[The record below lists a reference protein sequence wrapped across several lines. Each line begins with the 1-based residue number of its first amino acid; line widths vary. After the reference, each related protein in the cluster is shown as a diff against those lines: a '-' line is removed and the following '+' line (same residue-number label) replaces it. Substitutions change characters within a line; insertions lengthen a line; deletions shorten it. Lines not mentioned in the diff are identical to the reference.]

1 MKTPT
6 KAKTVESPK
15 DDLNASE
22 RAQFD
27 LDIDRILAYGPSKR
41 TEPQEIEIKLP
52 KKKIQE
58 LLDRTKKS
66 REAVKK
72 KKARSAPK

>member
-1 MKTPT
+1 MKNPT
-6 KAKTVESPK
+6 KAKTVEPQK
-15 DDLNASE
+15 DELDARE

-27 LDIDRILAYGPSKR
+27 LDVDRILAYGPSKR
-41 TEPQEIEIKLP
+41 TQAQEIEINLP
-52 KKKIQE
+52 KEKIQA

-66 REAVKK
+66 REAIKK